1 MELASRS
8 EPLPVFCPDLA
19 KASLRIGIVWV
30 NYNQDSRRCE
40 WADSRS
46 PTPECLEDRD
56 PGGKSGYD
64 NISNESLPGLFANRR
79 SVPQVRSKVDFGL
92 QACDDGLSGS
102 VSNPAACR
110 RDKYEQGERER
121 PRLFP
126 VQHRSFLSGRD
137 SRSVPVVVSG
147 QRRVTSGGQG
157 ADLLEKRG
165 WEGLSERVMAASY
178 S

>member
-64 NISNESLPGLFANRR
+64 NISNESLPGLFTNRR
-79 SVPQVRSKVDFGL
+79 SVPQVRSKVNFGF
-92 QACDDGLSGS
+92 QGYAEGLSGRLG
-102 VSNPAACR
+102 VGNCR
-110 RDKYEQGERER
+110 RGKYDKSQRER
-121 PRLFP
+121 PRPFP
-126 VQHRSFLSGRD
+126 VQHSNLLSGRD
-137 SRSVPVVVSG
+137 RRS
-147 QRRVTSGGQG
+147 G
-157 ADLLEKRG
+157 ATGVLGPGRAYP
-165 WEGLSERVMAASY
+165 GL
-178 S
+178 

>member
-1 MELASRS
+1 MPRCSEEWWIHFGEADFEAKQPEFARCPMRWSGTLLVPYADRLVDVELASRS

-30 NYNQDSRRCE
+30 NYNQDSRGCE

-92 QACDDGLSGS
+92 QACADGLSGRLG
-102 VSNPAACR
+102 VGNPQHCR
-110 RDKYEQGERER
+110 RDKYEKSQ
-121 PRLFP
+121 
-126 VQHRSFLSGRD
+126 
-137 SRSVPVVVSG
+137 
-147 QRRVTSGGQG
+147 
-157 ADLLEKRG
+157 
-165 WEGLSERVMAASY
+165 
-178 S
+178 